1 MPMRGFI
8 GNSLRRIGLVF
19 QNLFLARLR
28 SRSTDI
34 LKAVGLQLLA
44 EIGAAYLALG
54 LGVEIA
60 LVGHFIIHHWHGS
73 IITHGM

>member
-1 MPMRGFI
+1 MRGFI

-34 LKAVGLQLLA
+34 LKAVCLQLLA
-44 EIGAAYLALG
+44 EIGAAYIALG
-54 LGVEIA
+54 LCV
-60 LVGHFIIHHWHGS
+60 
-73 IITHGM
+73 